1 MKKMYTVL
9 AATLFCG
16 ALLFASCGKDDN
28 GNNGSGDPETLQWV
42 DLGLPSGLQWADRNV
57 GASKPEDYGSYF
69 SWAETEPKESYGWDT
84 YRYCTYKDGI
94 AGPVYDQITKYN
106 TIEGYGPVDNK
117 TVLEEMDDA
126 ATTNI
131 GGDAYTPTLEDW
143 QELKDNTTHEY
154 TTKNGVNGLKLTGP
168 NGNSIFLPAA
178 SYRYDTYLFR
188 TVWSIG
194 DYQSSSLCSGRPRAA
209 WFVYF
214 DSGGVDRRNGDRYD
228 GQSVRPVSE

>member
-1 MKKMYTVL
+1 MKKMFTVL

-16 ALLFASCGKDDN
+16 ALLFASCGKDDDS
-28 GNNGSGDPETLQWV
+28 NNGSGDPETLQWV

-69 SWAETEPKESYGWDT
+69 AWAETETKESYKWDT

-94 AGPVYDQITKYN
+94 AGPVYDSITKYN
-106 TIEGYGPVDNK
+106 TIAGYGPVDNK

-126 ATTNI
+126 ATANI
-131 GGDAYTPTLEDW
+131 GGDAYTPTIEDW
-143 QELKDNTTHEY
+143 KELINNTTHEY

-178 SYRYDTYLFR
+178 GTKNLPSGIGAKGYYWSAELNPEYPTEGKFFFFSASKVDTGAKVRIDGLP
-188 TVWSIG
+188 V
-194 DYQSSSLCSGRPRAA
+194 RA
-209 WFVYF
+209 
-214 DSGGVDRRNGDRYD
+214 
-228 GQSVRPVSE
+228 VRAGK